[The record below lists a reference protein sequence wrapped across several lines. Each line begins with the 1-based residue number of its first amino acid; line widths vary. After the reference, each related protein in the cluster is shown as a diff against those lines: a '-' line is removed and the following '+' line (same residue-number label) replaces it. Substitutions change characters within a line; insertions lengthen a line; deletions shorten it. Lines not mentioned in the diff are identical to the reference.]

1 VAVLAVGAG
10 AWHAWHSGIN
20 HGALVGLS
28 VVLVACPCS
37 LGLAT
42 PLAIWAGLGLAARH
56 QVLFRDSEALERLA
70 TIRAIRFD
78 KTGTLTTG
86 LAHVEEFISDPGS
99 PPAEV
104 LARGAALAGSST
116 HPFSRAI
123 REFATGCQCIGNSA
137 NGSVHEDPR
146 CIDVRLVAGR
156 GVSGRFPH
164 KSSETLFLGNQWWMV
179 ESGLQLSDVLTR
191 VVDVAIASGR
201 SLSLVGWDGRVK
213 GAFVLSERLRPSA
226 AQALRWCRDKGLD
239 VGIVTGDHGGRAWD
253 LAAQLGVPVL
263 AEQLPEDKVAA
274 IRATRIRFGPVAM
287 VGDGVN
293 DAPAL
298 AASDV
303 GIALGCGADV
313 SRDSADVCLL
323 SDDPAVLPWAIAFAR
338 RSVRTIRRNLFWAFA
353 YNGVGIALACAG
365 WLNPAVSAFLM
376 VASSLLVINHALRLA
391 VDVDGP
397 EFATH
402 AEDAEP
408 TRVPTLS
415 VPVATLDSRFASAA
429 GAFPP

>member
-1 VAVLAVGAG
+1 MLRRGSLSIDLLLVCGVAAAYVYSAVSVMRDAGPIYFEVGCVILVLVNLGRWLEATGKLHAGAALDELQKLLPEQVRVREGDRERFVPIADVRVDDCLRVLPGERIPTDGRLLSSALHADEQIVTGESRPVLKQAGDELRGGTLNLDADCLFQATALPGDGTLARLIRMVRQAREATGHYQRLADRLAGGMLPVVAVLAVGAG

-226 AQALRWCRDKGLD
+226 AQAL
-239 VGIVTGDHGGRAWD
+239 
-253 LAAQLGVPVL
+253 
-263 AEQLPEDKVAA
+263 
-274 IRATRIRFGPVAM
+274 
-287 VGDGVN
+287 
-293 DAPAL
+293 
-298 AASDV
+298 
-303 GIALGCGADV
+303 
-313 SRDSADVCLL
+313 
-323 SDDPAVLPWAIAFAR
+323 
-338 RSVRTIRRNLFWAFA
+338 
-353 YNGVGIALACAG
+353 
-365 WLNPAVSAFLM
+365 
-376 VASSLLVINHALRLA
+376 
-391 VDVDGP
+391 
-397 EFATH
+397 
-402 AEDAEP
+402 
-408 TRVPTLS
+408 
-415 VPVATLDSRFASAA
+415 
-429 GAFPP
+429 

>member
-1 VAVLAVGAG
+1 
-10 AWHAWHSGIN
+10 
-20 HGALVGLS
+20 
-28 VVLVACPCS
+28 
-37 LGLAT
+37 
-42 PLAIWAGLGLAARH
+42 
-56 QVLFRDSEALERLA
+56 
-70 TIRAIRFD
+70 
-78 KTGTLTTG
+78 
-86 LAHVEEFISDPGS
+86 
-99 PPAEV
+99 
-104 LARGAALAGSST
+104 
-116 HPFSRAI
+116 
-123 REFATGCQCIGNSA
+123 
-137 NGSVHEDPR
+137 
-146 CIDVRLVAGR
+146 
-156 GVSGRFPH
+156 
-164 KSSETLFLGNQWWMV
+164 
-179 ESGLQLSDVLTR
+179 
-191 VVDVAIASGR
+191 
-201 SLSLVGWDGRVK
+201 
-213 GAFVLSERLRPSA
+213 
-226 AQALRWCRDKGLD
+226 
-239 VGIVTGDHGGRAWD
+239 VGIVSGDHGGRAWD